1 MNSLAKKR
9 ILLCV
14 SGSVA
19 AYRAPE
25 LARRLGEQGAEVRA
39 ILTEGATKLISPLL
53 MQAVTGAPART
64 ALWDE
69 AAEAAM
75 SHIELAR
82 WADCIVIAPATANTI
97 ARLARGEACDLV
109 STVCLAADAPLLV
122 APAMNRNMWSH
133 PATQENC
140 AALRRRGVSLV
151 GPSHGGQACGDV
163 GEGRMSDVSEIA
175 AAVARSADLSVRLA
189 GQRVLM
195 TAGPTRE
202 PIDPVR
208 YLSNRSSGAMGF
220 ALAAAAARAG
230 AAVDLVAGP
239 TAAVTPPKVDRFD
252 VVTAEDMLSEVMR
265 RVPEC
270 SIFIACAAVA
280 DYAPARYSQS
290 KQKRSDSAAR
300 IELRP
305 SPDILA
311 SVAKRRNPPFLL
323 GFAAE
328 TEDVEQRARG
338 KLKSKGVDMIVGNP
352 VGEGRGFG
360 NVETSA
366 WVLWQGGAKRIG
378 PCAKPEL
385 ARQLV
390 DLIAERMGLGK
401 GKVALLQTGG
411 SAR

>member
-1 MNSLAKKR
+1 MNKLAEKR

-53 MQAVTGAPART
+53 MQAVTGTPART
-64 ALWDE
+64 GLWDE

-82 WADCIVIAPATANTI
+82 WADCIVVAPATANTI
-97 ARLARGEACDLV
+97 ARLARGEACDLLT
-109 STVCLAADAPLLV
+109 TVCLAAGAPLLV
-122 APAMNRNMWSH
+122 APAMNRNMWSN

-140 AALRRRGVSLV
+140 AALRRRGAHLV
-151 GPSHGGQACGDV
+151 GPGFGEQACGDV
-163 GEGRMSDVSEIA
+163 GEGRMSSVPDIA
-175 AAVARSADLSVRLA
+175 AAVAQTVSRSVRLA
-189 GQRVLM
+189 GQRVLI

-208 YLSNRSSGAMGF
+208 YLSNHSTGAMGF
-220 ALAAAAARAG
+220 ALAAAAAQAG

-239 TAAVTPPKVDRFD
+239 AAAVTPPGVDRVD
-252 VVTAEDMLSEVMR
+252 VVTAGEMLAAVMSR
-265 RVPEC
+265 APDC
-270 SIFIACAAVA
+270 DIFIACAAVA
-280 DYAPARYSQS
+280 DYAPVRYSQS
-290 KQKRSDSAAR
+290 KQKRSATTTR
-300 IELRP
+300 LELKP

-311 SVAKRRNPPFLL
+311 GVARLQDPPFLV

-328 TEDVEQRARG
+328 TEDVERNARG
-338 KLKSKGVDMIVGNP
+338 KLESKGVDMIVGNE
-352 VGEGRGFG
+352 VGGGRGFG
-360 NVETSA
+360 DVETSA
-366 WVLWQGGAKRIG
+366 WVVWKDGGERIG
-378 PCAKPEL
+378 QCAKPEL
-385 ARQLV
+385 AREV
-390 DLIAERMGLGK
+390 VGLIAERMGLGK
-401 GKVALLQTGG
+401 VAQLRTGS

>member
-1 MNSLAKKR
+1 MSTLAQKR

-53 MQAVTGAPART
+53 MQAVTGRPART
-64 ALWDE
+64 GLWDE

-82 WADCIVIAPATANTI
+82 WAHCIVIAPATANMI
-97 ARLARGEACDLV
+97 ARLARGEACDLL
-109 STVCLAADAPLLV
+109 STVCLAAGAPLLV
-122 APAMNRNMWSH
+122 APAMNRNMWSN

-140 AALRRRGVSLV
+140 ATLRRRGVNFV
-151 GPSHGGQACGDV
+151 GPGHGEQACGDV
-163 GEGRMSDVSEIA
+163 GEGRMSSVPDIA
-175 AAVARSADLSVRLA
+175 AAVGRAVDLSVRLA
-189 GQRVLM
+189 GQRVLI

-208 YLSNRSSGAMGF
+208 YLSNHSTGAMGF

-230 AAVDLVAGP
+230 ATVNLVAGP
-239 TAAVTPPKVDRFD
+239 TAAVTPPKVDRVD
-252 VVTAEDMLSEVMR
+252 VVTAGEMLEEVMR
-265 RVPEC
+265 RAPDC
-270 SIFIACAAVA
+270 NIFIACAAVS
-280 DYAPARYSQS
+280 DYAPARYSRS
-290 KQKRSDSAAR
+290 KQKRSDAPAR
-300 IELRP
+300 LELKP

-311 SVAKRRNPPFLL
+311 SVAKLRNPPFLV

-328 TEDVEQRARG
+328 TEDVERRARG
-338 KLKSKGVDMIVGNP
+338 KLESKGVDMIVGNR

-366 WVLWQGGAKRIG
+366 RVVWKGGHKRIEQ
-378 PCAKPEL
+378 CAKPEM

-390 DLIAERMGLGK
+390 GLIAERMGLGK
-401 GKVALLQTGG
+401 VALLRTGS